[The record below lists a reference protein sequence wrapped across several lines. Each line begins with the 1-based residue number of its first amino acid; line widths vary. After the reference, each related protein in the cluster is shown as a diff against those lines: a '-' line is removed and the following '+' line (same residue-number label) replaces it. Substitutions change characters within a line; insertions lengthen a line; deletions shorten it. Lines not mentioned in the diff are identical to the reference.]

1 MQKTLV
7 SLDSKGKIRVV
18 EIDYD
23 WDSINNAYAI
33 HRVTGQLG
41 GKQTQQ
47 PDILVERGKAG
58 RTLQEQVKL
67 QFNSH
72 VKKYLDKGYKEWE
85 GELNDS
91 AIRELLGDVKTGQD
105 GIIKPML
112 AKQADKVANK
122 FFDREFYGSR
132 KINGVRCLIF
142 WKDNQIHTS
151 SRGAI
156 NYDLPL
162 YHILNHPTLIKFFEN
177 NPTII
182 LDGEIYVHGWTLNKI
197 SGLCRHIEKISA
209 TEPLQFYWYDIY
221 DTANPDLIFETRWE
235 LMQNIAK
242 HDLILGEFDPERNW
256 KEGELKIQL
265 LPQKEMSGWSVIMK
279 YHNQYVSEGF
289 EGLVIRK
296 KDAIYGPGKRSNDM
310 IKVKCYSDSE
320 YEIVGISEG
329 LRDEDMC
336 FVMKTENG
344 QEFKAKPHGDRA
356 QKQWYREHLNE
367 LIGKMATIKYF
378 EMSGKEGSEIPQQPQ
393 FVCVRDYE

>member
-18 EIDYD
+18 NISYD
-23 WDSINNAYAI
+23 WDTEANGYVIQRI
-33 HRVTGQLG
+33 TGTLG

-47 PDILVERGKAG
+47 PDIIVDKGKAA
-58 RTLQEQVKL
+58 RTVQQQVQL
-67 QFNSH
+67 QFDSH
-72 VKKYLDKGYKEWE
+72 VKKYLDKGYKEWKGDLDE
-85 GELNDS
+85 S

-105 GIIKPML
+105 GMIKPML

-142 WKDNQIHTS
+142 YKDGEVHTS

-162 YHILNHPTLIKFFEN
+162 FHILNHPTIIKFFEN

-182 LDGEIYVHGWTLNKI
+182 LDGEIYKMGYTLNKI
-197 SGLCRHIEKISA
+197 SGLCRHIEKISD
-209 TEPLQFYWYDIY
+209 TEPLEFYWYDIY
-221 DTANPDLIFETRWE
+221 DTANPDLTFETRWE
-235 LMQNIAK
+235 LMQNFAK
-242 HDLILGEFDPERNW
+242 QDLLLNEFNPEREW
-256 KEGELKIQL
+256 MEGELKIQL

-296 KDAIYGPGKRSNDM
+296 KDAVYGPGKRSNDM
-310 IKVKCYSDSE
+310 IKVKVYSDAE
-320 YEIVGISEG
+320 YEIVGLSEG

-336 FVMKTENG
+336 FVMKTVEG

-356 QKQWYREHLNE
+356 QKQWYREHLDE

-378 EMSGKEGSEIPQQPQ
+378 EMSGKEGSMIPQQPQ